1 MTKANRANPTPIT
14 NRKPTVFRHILV
26 PLDGS
31 GFAEAALPYAL
42 EMAAQFD
49 SDITLLR
56 VVLPPRM
63 GEGALSPES
72 ANYLVKMRDDVY
84 KEAID
89 YLQHQKGSLR
99 QQNYRVH
106 YQVAESEDVA
116 AEIISAVKG
125 GGVDTVVM
133 CTHGRGGLS
142 RWIFG
147 SVATRVLQSA
157 QVPVLLIRPTG
168 GRLIEEQV
176 MTRE

>member
-1 MTKANRANPTPIT
+1 
-14 NRKPTVFRHILV
+14 VFRHILV

-42 EMAAQFD
+42 ELAAQFD

-56 VVLPPRM
+56 VVMPPRM

-72 ANYLVKMRDDVY
+72 ANYMIKMRDDLY

-89 YLQHQKGSLR
+89 YLQQQKGSLR

-116 AEIISAVKG
+116 AEIIGAVRG
-125 GGVDTVVM
+125 GNIDTVVM
-133 CTHGRGGLS
+133 CTHGRGGIS

-147 SVATRVLQSA
+147 SVATRVLQTA
-157 QVPVLLIRPTG
+157 QVPVLVIRPTG
-168 GRLIEEQV
+168 GRPTEGKATLPS
-176 MTRE
+176 

>member
-1 MTKANRANPTPIT
+1 M
-14 NRKPTVFRHILV
+14 FRHILV

-31 GFAEAALPYAL
+31 GFSEAALPYAL

-56 VVLPPRM
+56 VVLPPRI

-72 ANYLVKMRDDVY
+72 ADFMIKMRDDLY

-89 YLQHQKGSLR
+89 YLQQQKGSLR

-106 YQVAESEDVA
+106 YQVAESEDIA
-116 AEIISAVKG
+116 AEIISAVRG
-125 GGVDTVVM
+125 ADADTVIM

-142 RWIFG
+142 RWLFG
-147 SVATRVLQSA
+147 SVATRVLQSSP
-157 QVPVLLIRPTG
+157 VPVLVIRPQGVPVTETQG
-168 GRLIEEQV
+168 
-176 MTRE
+176 

>member
-1 MTKANRANPTPIT
+1 M
-14 NRKPTVFRHILV
+14 FRHILV

-56 VVLPPRM
+56 VVLPPRA

-72 ANYLVKMRDDVY
+72 ANYMIKMRDDLY
-84 KEAID
+84 KEAIE
-89 YLQHQKGSLR
+89 YLQQQKGSLR

-106 YQVAESEDVA
+106 YQVAESEDIA
-116 AEIISAVKG
+116 AEIISAVRG
-125 GGVDTVVM
+125 ADADTVVM

-142 RWIFG
+142 RWLFG
-147 SVATRVLQSA
+147 SVATRVLQSSH
-157 QVPVLLIRPTG
+157 VPVLVIRPHGAATAG
-168 GRLIEEQV
+168 
-176 MTRE
+176 M

>member
-1 MTKANRANPTPIT
+1 M
-14 NRKPTVFRHILV
+14 FRHILV

-31 GFAEAALPYAL
+31 GFSEAALPYAL

-56 VVLPPRM
+56 VVLPPRI

-72 ANYLVKMRDDVY
+72 ADFMIKMRDDLY

-89 YLQHQKGSLR
+89 YLR

-106 YQVAESEDVA
+106 YQVAESEDIA
-116 AEIISAVKG
+116 AEIISAVRG
-125 GGVDTVVM
+125 ADADTVIM

-142 RWIFG
+142 RWLFG
-147 SVATRVLQSA
+147 SVATRVLQSSP
-157 QVPVLLIRPTG
+157 VPVLVIRPQGVPATETQG
-168 GRLIEEQV
+168 
-176 MTRE
+176 

>member
-1 MTKANRANPTPIT
+1 M
-14 NRKPTVFRHILV
+14 FRHILV

-56 VVLPPRM
+56 VVLPPRA

-72 ANYLVKMRDDVY
+72 ANFMIKMRDDLY
-84 KEAID
+84 KEAIE
-89 YLQHQKGSLR
+89 YLQQQKGSLR

-106 YQVAESEDVA
+106 YQVAESEDIA
-116 AEIISAVKG
+116 AEIISAVRG
-125 GGVDTVVM
+125 ADADTVVM

-142 RWIFG
+142 RWLFG
-147 SVATRVLQSA
+147 SVATRVLQSSH
-157 QVPVLLIRPTG
+157 VPVLVIRPQGVPAASITG
-168 GRLIEEQV
+168 
-176 MTRE
+176 

>member
-1 MTKANRANPTPIT
+1 MY
-14 NRKPTVFRHILV
+14 RHILV

-63 GEGALSPES
+63 GDGALSPES
-72 ANYLVKMRDDVY
+72 ANFLIKMRDDLY
-84 KEAID
+84 KEAIE

-106 YQVAESEDVA
+106 YQVAESEDIA
-116 AEIISAVKG
+116 AEIISAVRG
-125 GGVDTVVM
+125 GDVDTVVM

-142 RWIFG
+142 RWLFG
-147 SVATRVLQSA
+147 SVATRVLQSV
-157 QVPVLLIRPTG
+157 QVPVLVIRPTG
-168 GRLIEEQV
+168 GRVAEEKATNSV
-176 MTRE
+176 

>member
-1 MTKANRANPTPIT
+1 M
-14 NRKPTVFRHILV
+14 FRHILV

-56 VVLPPRM
+56 VILPPRM
-63 GEGALSPES
+63 GDGALSPES
-72 ANYLVKMRDDVY
+72 ANFLIKMRDDLY

-89 YLQHQKGSLR
+89 YLQQQKGSLR
-99 QQNYRVH
+99 QQNFRVH

-116 AEIISAVKG
+116 AEIISSVKAG
-125 GGVDTVVM
+125 NIDTVVM
-133 CTHGRGGLS
+133 CTHGRGGIS
-142 RWIFG
+142 RWLFG

-157 QVPVLLIRPTG
+157 QVPVLVIRPTG
-168 GRLIEEQV
+168 RAIEEKS
-176 MTRE
+176 TPST

>member
-1 MTKANRANPTPIT
+1 MY
-14 NRKPTVFRHILV
+14 RHILV

-72 ANYLVKMRDDVY
+72 ANFLIKMRDDLY
-84 KEAID
+84 KEAIE

-106 YQVAESEDVA
+106 YQVAESEDIA

-125 GGVDTVVM
+125 GDVDTVVM

-142 RWIFG
+142 RWLFG
-147 SVATRVLQSA
+147 SVATRVLQSV
-157 QVPVLLIRPTG
+157 QVPVLVIRPTG
-168 GRLIEEQV
+168 GRVAEEKA
-176 MTRE
+176 TNSE

>member
-1 MTKANRANPTPIT
+1 M
-14 NRKPTVFRHILV
+14 FRHILV

-42 EMAAQFD
+42 ELAAQFD

-56 VVLPPRM
+56 VVMPPRM

-72 ANYLVKMRDDVY
+72 ANYMIKMRDDLY

-89 YLQHQKGSLR
+89 YLQQQKGSLR

-116 AEIISAVKG
+116 AEIIGAVRG
-125 GGVDTVVM
+125 GNIDTVVM
-133 CTHGRGGLS
+133 CTHGRGGIS

-147 SVATRVLQSA
+147 SVATRVLQTA
-157 QVPVLLIRPTG
+157 QVPVLVIRPTG
-168 GRLIEEQV
+168 GRPTEGKATLPS
-176 MTRE
+176 

>member
-1 MTKANRANPTPIT
+1 MFK
-14 NRKPTVFRHILV
+14 HIIV

-56 VVLPPRM
+56 VVMPPRV

-72 ANYLVKMRDDVY
+72 ANYVIRMRDDLY

-89 YLQHQKGSLR
+89 YLQQQKGSLR

-106 YQVAESEDVA
+106 YQVVESEDIA
-116 AEIISAVKG
+116 TEIINAVRG
-125 GGVDTVVM
+125 ADADTIVM

-142 RWIFG
+142 RWLFG

-157 QVPVLLIRPTG
+157 HVPVLVIRPNG
-168 GRLIEEQV
+168 ARPAGD
-176 MTRE
+176 

>member
-1 MTKANRANPTPIT
+1 M
-14 NRKPTVFRHILV
+14 FRHILV

-56 VVLPPRM
+56 VVLPPRI

-72 ANYLVKMRDDVY
+72 ANFLIKMRDDLY

-89 YLQHQKGSLR
+89 YLQQQKGSLR
-99 QQNYRVH
+99 QQNFRVH

-116 AEIISAVKG
+116 GEIISAVKG
-125 GGVDTVVM
+125 RDIDTVIM
-133 CTHGRGGLS
+133 CTHGRGGIS
-142 RWIFG
+142 RWLFG

-157 QVPVLLIRPTG
+157 QVPVLVIRPQGKTDA
-168 GRLIEEQV
+168 E
-176 MTRE
+176 

>member
-1 MTKANRANPTPIT
+1 
-14 NRKPTVFRHILV
+14 VYRHILV

-72 ANYLVKMRDDVY
+72 ANFLIKMRDDLY
-84 KEAID
+84 KEAIE

-106 YQVAESEDVA
+106 YQVAESEDIA
-116 AEIISAVKG
+116 AEIISAVRG
-125 GGVDTVVM
+125 GDVDTVVM

-142 RWIFG
+142 RWLFG
-147 SVATRVLQSA
+147 SVATRVLQSV
-157 QVPVLLIRPTG
+157 QVPVLVIRPTG
-168 GRLIEEQV
+168 GRVAEEKATNSV
-176 MTRE
+176 

>member
-1 MTKANRANPTPIT
+1 MFK
-14 NRKPTVFRHILV
+14 HILV

-42 EMAAQFD
+42 ELAAQFD

-72 ANYLVKMRDDVY
+72 ANFLIKMRDNLY

-99 QQNYRVH
+99 QQNFRAH
-106 YQVAESEDVA
+106 YQVAESEDIA
-116 AEIISAVKG
+116 AEIINTVRG
-125 GGVDTVVM
+125 GDMDTIVM
-133 CTHGRGGLS
+133 CTHGRGGLG
-142 RWIFG
+142 RWLFG
-147 SVATRVLQSA
+147 SVAMRVLQSSK
-157 QVPVLLIRPTG
+157 VPVVVIRPDGT
-168 GRLIEEQV
+168 E
-176 MTRE
+176 MTDR